1 MRYIKNCLFPF
12 LEKAGFKLF
21 CQAGILIIFVP
32 FYLKGQ
38 IVATAPLERAVY
50 QRDLSLSANVT
61 ISGSYSIAVDKIE
74 VQVTP
79 VNATQGK
86 EIPWTTL
93 QTNPSGGVFSG
104 AIRITGGWYGIEVR
118 GSKNGVVIGNPY
130 KISRVG
136 VGEVFIISG
145 QSNAQGINYTSPVAN
160 DERVNYINQNNEITN
175 SLDNLPPPLFTQL
188 NNSNI
193 TMGLRGHG
201 TWCWGILGDLLTA
214 KLNVPVLFVN
224 TAWEGTA
231 ILNWN
236 KSSRNEPTWD
246 VASGL
251 IQFAPQMP
259 YANVRLSMQH
269 YVRQYGARAIL
280 WMQGESDTY
289 PVNSNFNDYKNG
301 LQDLITKLGSD
312 INFKIPWVIARTSR
326 TANQNQVSITSP
338 SVIAAQNA
346 VIQDLAGIA
355 YAGPETDNLFVGRG
369 GDGTHFQGVEG
380 TTILANAW
388 NDVLSTTFFS
398 NVNPVS
404 VSDEP
409 KITSTCAAN
418 NTSVNLTLPDGY
430 LNYFWYTEVNGSLRD
445 LGGGRTI
452 NISNPG
458 TYIARVKDAYGNT
471 LRSQKMVINSTIKPS
486 APTILQSG
494 SQQVCADS
502 SFTFSIDQ
510 GNDEYSWYKQG
521 ASNVIQNGSSV
532 TVSESGN
539 YFVRSQSVFGCVS
552 DNSNVSALTVRPV
565 LPTPVIA
572 KSGPFTATATINET
586 GENKSYDWKR
596 NEQILTTSTTNS
608 IRTNVTGT
616 YSSRTKET
624 FIIGTNLLTCYSP
637 FSNNLEVITEGESDI
652 VIYPN
657 PGARDNIFVESRDDL
672 ANAEI
677 TVYDLSG
684 RIMTFQKQDMK
695 SRVKIPVR
703 NLSSGKYIVRIKSS
717 GVDVTRQIVVL

>member
-1 MRYIKNCLFPF
+1 MKYILNSFLKRSSFTASCQVGIFLIFLPF
-12 LEKAGFKLF
+12 CVKA
-21 CQAGILIIFVP
+21 QII
-32 FYLKGQ
+32 
-38 IVATAPLERAVY
+38 ITAPLERAIY
-50 QRDLSLSANVT
+50 QRDLDKSANVT

-74 VQVTP
+74 VHFTP
-79 VNATQGK
+79 VNSLQGV
-86 EIPWTTL
+86 EIPWRTL
-93 QTNPSGGVFSG
+93 QTNPTGGIFSG
-104 AIRITGGWYGIEVR
+104 AVRVTGGWYSMEVR
-118 GSKNGVVIGNPY
+118 GSKNGVIIGNPY
-130 KISRVG
+130 KISKVG

-145 QSNAQGINYTSPVAN
+145 QSNAQGINYTSPVAT
-160 DERVNYINQNNEITN
+160 DERVNYIDNNNEISN
-175 SLDNLPPPLFTQL
+175 SLGNLPPPLFTQL

-201 TWCWGILGDLLTA
+201 TWCWGILGDLLA
-214 KLNVPVLFVN
+214 VKLNVPVLFVN

-231 ILNWN
+231 IMNWS

-246 VASGL
+246 VFSGL
-251 IQFAPQMP
+251 VQFAPQMP

-269 YVRQYGARAIL
+269 YVKQYGARAIL
-280 WMQGESDTY
+280 WMQGESDTF
-289 PVNSNFNDYKNG
+289 PLNTNFNDYKNG
-301 LQDLITKLGSD
+301 LQDLINKLSSD
-312 INFKIPWVIARTSR
+312 INFKVPWVIARTSR
-326 TANQNQVSITSP
+326 IANQNQVSITSP
-338 SVIAAQNA
+338 SIIAAQNA
-346 VIQDLAGIA
+346 VIQDLPGIA
-355 YAGPETDNLFVGRG
+355 YAGPETDNLFVSRG

-398 NVNPVS
+398 TVAPVS

-409 KITSTCAAN
+409 KITSACAAN

-430 LNYFWYTEVNGSLRD
+430 LNYFWYTDVNGTLRD

-458 TYIARVKDAYGNT
+458 TYMARVKDAFGNT
-471 LRSQKMVINSTIKPS
+471 LRSQKMVISSTIKPT

-502 SFTFSIDQ
+502 SFTFSINS

-521 ASNVIQNGSSV
+521 ANDVLQSGSSL

-552 DNSNVSALTVRPV
+552 DNSNVSALLVRPE

-586 GENKSYDWKR
+586 GLNESYDWKR
-596 NEQILTTSTTNS
+596 DELILTTSTTNS
-608 IRTNVTGT
+608 VRTNVTGT
-616 YSSRTKET
+616 YSARYRET
-624 FIIGTNLLTCYSP
+624 FAIGANLLTCYSL
-637 FSNNLEVITEGESDI
+637 FSNDLEVITEGESDI
-652 VIYPN
+652 VVFPN
-657 PGARDNIFVESRDDL
+657 PGARDNIFVESRDDI

-677 TVYDLSG
+677 TVYDILG
-684 RIMTFQKQDMK
+684 RVMTFQKQDIK

-703 NLSSGKYIVRIKSS
+703 NLSSGKYIVRIKGA
-717 GVDVTRQIVVL
+717 GVDVTRQIVIL